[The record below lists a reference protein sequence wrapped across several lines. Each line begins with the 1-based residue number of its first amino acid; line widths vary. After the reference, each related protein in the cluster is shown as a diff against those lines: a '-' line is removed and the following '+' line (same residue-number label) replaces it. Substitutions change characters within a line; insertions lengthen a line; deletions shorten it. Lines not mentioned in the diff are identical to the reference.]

1 MKDKMEC
8 VAFLMIRKTHLLVLR
23 RWFDQH
29 KSVKKNKKKSRWVV
43 VLQIWRCLETEARQ
57 SFLSMDSTKS
67 TWGQASL
74 SMLLQGISSHAL
86 HVFIVSLSSRPVGA
100 VLTET
105 PTTTPLCEFYLCLP
119 HSGSPQLELLP
130 YSLSCGFASDGVRRT
145 SWRPSWRG
153 AADPDWRSAPLKW
166 WERRKRA
173 HDPGI
178 WEHCCT
184 QSLWQCWGS
193 LGALPAASSPE
204 CSAKWK
210 HAFSCGKEDG
220 RRKAGWWVFMGIGC
234 V

>member
-1 MKDKMEC
+1 MVSYCIADLGMFGDGSMSIIFEHGQYKEY
-8 VAFLMIRKTHLLVLR
+8 LR
-23 RWFDQH
+23 SSFSKH
-29 KSVKKNKKKSRWVV
+29 VV
-43 VLQIWRCLETEARQ
+43 T
-57 SFLSMDSTKS
+57 
-67 TWGQASL
+67 GN
-74 SMLLQGISSHAL
+74 L
-86 HVFIVSLSSRPVGA
+86 HVMVYMYSFFLYAAGLWLG

-119 HSGSPQLELLP
+119 HSGSPQVELFP
-130 YSLSCGFASDGVRRT
+130 HSSPCGFASDGARRT

-153 AADPDWRSAPLKW
+153 GADPGWHSAPLKW

-173 HDPGI
+173 RAPGT

-220 RRKAGWWVFMGIGC
+220 RRKGGWWLLLSIGC
-234 V
+234 MYKGVSKFLRKSHSSVIHPCLERADHLFPF